1 MAELRFWLPEGTVL
15 DGRYTVEATLGIG
28 GYGITYRAHDNR
40 LDRTVAVKEF
50 FPAFMATRFTDRSL
64 EVRPQGGSE
73 ASFSRGIDR
82 FEAEAKTLAQL
93 YHIHGIVKVSDFFE
107 ENRTAYLVMDYLDG
121 KNLKQMTEGFG
132 GHIPAEILIPVMSE
146 IITALGKVHAL
157 GMIHRDISPDNI
169 MMLQDGSVCL
179 IDFGN
184 ARDTSDNRSLTLAMK
199 EGFAPPEQHR
209 GHGQGPYTDV
219 YSLCATM
226 YYCLTGKLPVQPMDR
241 LLGIPFPKPSELG
254 AVIDPVVEDV
264 IMDGLEL
271 YVNKRIPSMEE
282 LASRLYSASAP
293 KEESEYVTKPVTT
306 PQNEDNGYVHTPT
319 EKNRVQK
326 TVPNSSGSEYY
337 YGTIPLTRDVTDKNG
352 TAPVQKIQHYSVT
365 EETKIDSL
373 DGLFNEGIFRIR
385 KVCAGIFKKMKDH
398 K

>member
-1 MAELRFWLPEGTVL
+1 MAEVRFWLPEGVTIG
-15 DGRYTVEATLGIG
+15 GRYIIEATLGVG

-50 FPAFMATRFTDRSL
+50 FPAFMATRFADRSFD
-64 EVRPQGGSE
+64 VRPQDGSE
-73 ASFSRGIDR
+73 ASFRRGIER

-93 YHIHGIVKVSDFFE
+93 YHIQGIVKVSDFFE
-107 ENRTAYLVMDYLDG
+107 ENQTAYLVMDYLDG
-121 KNLKQMTEGFG
+121 KNLKQMTDGFG
-132 GHIPAEILIPVMSE
+132 GRIPAEILIPVLSQA
-146 IITALGKVHAL
+146 ITALGKVHET

-169 MMLQDGSVCL
+169 MMLSDGSVCL

-184 ARDTSDNRSLTLAMK
+184 ARDTNENRSMTLAMK

-241 LLGIPFPKPSELG
+241 LLGVPFPKPSELG
-254 AVIDPVVEDV
+254 VQIDPITESA

-271 YVNKRIPSMEE
+271 YVNKRIGTMQE
-282 LASRLYSASAP
+282 LAERLYSK
-293 KEESEYVTKPVTT
+293 KESSPSLGDTDLHAE
-306 PQNEDNGYVHTPT
+306 
-319 EKNRVQK
+319 K
-326 TVPNSSGSEYY
+326 TVSQTTVTVSM
-337 YGTIPLTRDVTDKNG
+337 TQTRSTADNISA
-352 TAPVQKIQHYSVT
+352 TAPIEDSGKYLPS
-365 EETKIDSL
+365 EELSSAKHQKIDSL

-385 KVCAGIFKKMKDH
+385 RICAGIYQKMKEL
-398 K
+398 